1 MAAFLDV
8 IMSMIFGST
17 MFLIVLGANDIAAE
31 TQTVYSNDMLVQE
44 MLTGT
49 VQLLEGEFR
58 NMGYGLS
65 QLQSSVLYADTGRI
79 SFLSDLGHDGG
90 PIDTIT
96 YAVGDVSQLLDTQ
109 NEMDRYIFRRVNNE
123 PVLRVGVVTLFRL
136 TYLTQSGEV
145 LPTPVPVDRRSEI
158 YSIEVTIEVQ
168 NPYAPYRPETM
179 VQTGERTALYSSSL
193 WQQTR
198 LASQNLRR

>member
-1 MAAFLDV
+1 MSAFLDV

-17 MFLIVLGANDIAAE
+17 LFMIVLGANDIAAE

-49 VQLLEGEFR
+49 VQMLEGEFR
-58 NMGYGLS
+58 NMGYGLG
-65 QLQSSVLYADTGRI
+65 QLSSTVLYADAGRI
-79 SFLSDLGHDGG
+79 SFLSDLGRDGG
-90 PIDTIT
+90 VIDTVT
-96 YAVGDVSQLLDTQ
+96 YMVGDTAQLLDTQ
-109 NEMDRYIFRRVNNE
+109 NEMDRYVFRRVNSE

-136 TYLTQSGEV
+136 TYFTQSGEY
-145 LPTPVPVDRRSEI
+145 LPTPVPPDRRSEI
-158 YSIEVTIEVQ
+158 YSIEVTVEVQ
-168 NPYAPYRPETM
+168 NPYAPYRPPEM
-179 VQTGERTALYSSSL
+179 VQTGERNALYSSSL

>member
-1 MAAFLDV
+1 MSAFLDV

-17 MFLIVLGANDIAAE
+17 LFLIVLGANDIAAE

-49 VQLLEGEFR
+49 VQMLEGEFR
-58 NMGYGLS
+58 NMGYGVPQS
-65 QLQSSVLYADTGRI
+65 QTTVLYADTGRV
-79 SFLSDLGHDGG
+79 SFLSDLGRDGG
-90 PIDTIT
+90 AIDTVT
-96 YAVGDVSQLLDTQ
+96 YSVGDVSQLLDTQ

-136 TYLTQSGEV
+136 TYITQSGEI
-145 LPTPVPVDRRSEI
+145 LDTPVPADRRSEI

-168 NPYAPYRPETM
+168 NPYAPYRPAEM

>member
-17 MFLIVLGANDIAAE
+17 LFLIVLGANDIAAE

-49 VQLLEGEFR
+49 VQMLEGEFR
-58 NMGYGLS
+58 NMGCGLG
-65 QLQSSVLYADTGRI
+65 QLQSTVLYADTGRI
-79 SFLSDLGHDGG
+79 SFLSDLGRDGG
-90 PIDTIT
+90 TIDTIT
-96 YAVGDVSQLLDTQ
+96 YVVGDTTGLLDTQ
-109 NEMDRYIFRRVNNE
+109 NEMDRYLYRRVNNE

-136 TYLTQSGEV
+136 TYFTQTGEV
-145 LPTPVPVDRRSEI
+145 LPTPVPADRRSEI
-158 YSIEVTIEVQ
+158 YSIEVTVEVQ
-168 NPYAPYRPETM
+168 NPYAPYRAAEM
-179 VQTGERTALYSSSL
+179 VQTGERNALYSSSL

>member
-49 VQLLEGEFR
+49 VQMLEGEFR
-58 NMGYGLS
+58 NMGCGLG
-65 QLQSSVLYADTGRI
+65 QLQSTVLYADAGRI
-79 SFLSDLGHDGG
+79 SFLSDLGRDGG
-90 PIDTIT
+90 AIDTIT
-96 YAVGDVSQLLDTQ
+96 YAVGDVAQLLDTQ
-109 NEMDRYIFRRVNNE
+109 NEMDRYIYRRVNSE
-123 PVLRVGVVTLFRL
+123 PVLRVGVVTIFRL
-136 TYLTQSGEV
+136 KYFTQSGEV
-145 LPTPVPVDRRSEI
+145 IPVPVPVDRRSEI
-158 YSIEVTIEVQ
+158 NSIEVIVEVQ
-168 NPYAPYRPETM
+168 NPYAPYRPADM
-179 VQTGERTALYSSSL
+179 VQTGERDALYSSSL

-198 LASQNLRR
+198 LASWNLRR

>member
-17 MFLIVLGANDIAAE
+17 LFLIVLGANDIAAE

-49 VQLLEGEFR
+49 VQMLEGEFR
-58 NMGYGLS
+58 NMGYGLGQS
-65 QLQSSVLYADTGRI
+65 QSTVLYADTGRI
-79 SFLSDLGHDGG
+79 SFLSDLGRDGG
-90 PIDTIT
+90 AVDTIT
-96 YAVGDVSQLLDTQ
+96 YVVGDTTALLDTQ
-109 NEMDRYIFRRVNNE
+109 NEMDRYLYRRVNNE
-123 PVLRVGVVTLFRL
+123 QALRVGVVTLFRL
-136 TYLTQSGEV
+136 TYFAQTGEV

-158 YSIEVTIEVQ
+158 YSIEVTVEVQ
-168 NPYAPYRPETM
+168 NPYAPYRPAEM
-179 VQTGERTALYSSSL
+179 VQTGERNALYSSSL